1 MVDWLSRLPL
11 IRINGSK
18 IFIEGYLAVL
28 DQMEIHF
35 GCVFVVVKIG
45 VKKIIERIFNGSN
58 KCRRLNQND
67 FSDNL
72 YCVEFYP

>member
-1 MVDWLSRLPL
+1 VVDWLSRLPL

-28 DQMEIHF
+28 GRVEMYI